1 MPRRSR
7 SAQKVQH
14 VAQRGCD
21 QHYGRPGVAVV
32 SKPIGKAAHH
42 GREQVM
48 PKAVI
53 VCLRVERT
61 RQEESN
67 QAGEDNDGNPI
78 VSGFHVADIP
88 CLARRRPWHKIVRVA
103 LAGTVGLLLCACRPT
118 EPTGQVIAVVDGVE
132 ITLAELNNE
141 AKARNFAIRTDMAQR
156 DAALAGLVERK
167 LLVRAAHAR
176 GIDQTP
182 DFVLNMRRMREILL
196 AQQLVVRR
204 VEERAPA
211 TERQLQQLIAGSLV
225 LSGPNHPP
233 PKEQR
238 QLALAMLERQRV
250 AEALAE
256 ILSNERNKVTVR
268 YQRGFAP
275 GQLVNTSRSNLAR

>member
-1 MPRRSR
+1 M
-7 SAQKVQH
+7 
-14 VAQRGCD
+14 
-21 QHYGRPGVAVV
+21 
-32 SKPIGKAAHH
+32 
-42 GREQVM
+42 
-48 PKAVI
+48 
-53 VCLRVERT
+53 
-61 RQEESN
+61 
-67 QAGEDNDGNPI
+67 
-78 VSGFHVADIP
+78 
-88 CLARRRPWHKIVRVA
+88 
-103 LAGTVGLLLCACRPT
+103 
-118 EPTGQVIAVVDGVE
+118 E

-256 ILSNERNKVTVR
+256 ILSNERNKVTIR